1 MTTTVEVKIRHRIN
15 VSTSVKGVKT
25 YDVTID
31 AEGLTMQET
40 LSRSDELIKE
50 MDARY
55 PPGGTS

>member
-1 MTTTVEVKIRHRIN
+1 MTTTVEVKVRYRIN

-40 LSRSDELIKE
+40 LARHIELVAA
-50 MDARY
+50 MDALY
-55 PPGGTS
+55 PAGGTA

>member
-1 MTTTVEVKIRHRIN
+1 
-15 VSTSVKGVKT
+15 VKT

-40 LSRSDELIKE
+40 LARHIELVAA
-50 MDARY
+50 MDALY